1 MKLQVGD
8 KPEKLAQIKQEIE
21 DVSPRWYGC
30 TLLNM
35 CSIYIHVLYQDFNS
49 NCQQFPT
56 NVFLR
61 LFKYKS
67 NLNMLDLVC
76 L

>member
-8 KPEKLAQIKQEIE
+8 KPEKPAQIKQEIE
-21 DVSPRWYGC
+21 DVSPRWYGY
-30 TLLNM
+30 TLLYM
-35 CSIYIHVLYQDFNS
+35 CSIYIHVLYQEFNS
-49 NCQQFPT
+49 NNQQFPM
-56 NVFLR
+56 NVFSR
-61 LFKYKS
+61 LFEYKS